1 MPSRAPGS
9 GPGPLASP
17 VPLCVPNIGGNER
30 TYVGQ
35 CLTTGW
41 GSSGGAFVE
50 RFEREFAAALGV
62 AHAVATNSGTAA
74 LHTALPL
81 AGVRRGG
88 QGILPFVALLRP
100 RPPGR
105 F

>member
-30 TYVGQ
+30 TYVEQ

-41 GSSGGAFVE
+41 GSSVRAFVE

-74 LHTALPL
+74 PHTALPL
-81 AGVRRGG
+81 AGVRRGDG
-88 QGILPFVALLRP
+88 
-100 RPPGR
+100 GR
-105 F
+105 FPFPTPLSPPPNGA